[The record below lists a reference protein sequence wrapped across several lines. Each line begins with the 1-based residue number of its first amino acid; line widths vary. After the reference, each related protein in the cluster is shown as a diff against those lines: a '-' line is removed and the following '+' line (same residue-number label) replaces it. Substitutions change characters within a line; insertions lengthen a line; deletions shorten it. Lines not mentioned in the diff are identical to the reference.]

1 MYILKTKE
9 DTRMRLQK
17 KMKKFAKVLAASLVV
32 TSFCPTFSGLPLQVN
47 SSVEV
52 QAAVKAK
59 TPSCVASQTVYVVAS
74 FGGPNAGDEAKNVFG
89 LPDCYIFIKNLSSNA
104 KITNIKSSNKKIKA
118 IKRDGMNALELSAAN
133 PSQPQN
139 LVGASSTISFRV
151 TQNGKTYKL
160 SCKIKVAERKSPF
173 AKFTVGS
180 EDYAQYFDGYM
191 YVNADKLKGKKKVY
205 VKTASGIV
213 LDSIN
218 ISYTQGGKFK
228 TKSIKNGS
236 TVNLTTCRQISVS
249 YHMTKK
255 PANYTAPTKWY
266 GVVASPLY
274 DYNTLI
280 FE

>member
-1 MYILKTKE
+1 MK
-9 DTRMRLQK
+9 LQK
-17 KMKKFAKVLAASLVV
+17 KMRKFAKILAASLVI
-32 TSFCPTFSGLPLQVN
+32 TSFCPTVSGLPVQVN

-59 TPSCVASQTVYVVAS
+59 APSCVAKQTVYVVAS
-74 FGGPNAGDEAKNVFG
+74 FGGPNVGDEPKNIFG
-89 LPDCYIFIKNLSSNA
+89 LPDCYIFIKNLSPNA
-104 KITNIKSSNKKIKA
+104 KITNIKSSNKNIKA
-118 IKRDGMNALELSAAN
+118 TKREGMNALELSRAN
-133 PSQPQN
+133 PSQRQKN
-139 LVGASSTISFRV
+139 LVGAASTISCRV

-160 SCKIKVAERKSPF
+160 SCRIKVAERKSPF
-173 AKFTVGS
+173 AKFSVGS

-191 YVNADKLKGKKKVY
+191 YVNADKMKGKKKVY

-218 ISYTQGGKFK
+218 VAYSQNGKYKSK
-228 TKSIKNGS
+228 TIKNGS
-236 TVNLTTCRQISVS
+236 IVNLTNCTQISVS

-266 GVVASPLY
+266 GVVPSPLH

>member
-1 MYILKTKE
+1 MKLP
-9 DTRMRLQK
+9 K
-17 KMKKFAKVLAASLVV
+17 KMKQFAKVLVASLII
-32 TSFCPTFSGLPLQVN
+32 TGFCPTFSGLPVQVN

-59 TPSCVASQTVYVVAS
+59 APSCVASQTVYVVGA
-74 FGGPNAGDEAKNVFG
+74 FGGPNANGEVKNIFG

-104 KITNIKSSNKKIKA
+104 KITNIKSSNRKIKA
-118 IKRDGMNALELSAAN
+118 TKREGMNALELSAAN
-133 PSQPQN
+133 PVKRYN
-139 LVGASSTISFRV
+139 LAGASSTISFKV
-151 TQNGKTYKL
+151 TQNGKTYNL

-173 AKFTVGS
+173 AKFSVGS

-191 YVNADKLKGKKKVY
+191 YVNANKLKGKKKVY
-205 VKTASGIV
+205 VKMASGYI

-218 ISYTQGGKFK
+218 ISYSQNGKY
-228 TKSIKNGS
+228 KSKNIKNGS
-236 TVNLTTCRQISVS
+236 TINLSTCEHISVS

-266 GVVASPLY
+266 GVVPSPLH
-274 DYNTLI
+274 DYNTLM